1 MFTPCDST
9 DIPALAVMLR
19 GLHGQHVA
27 HVPHRF
33 HDGASEAELQA
44 FFATA
49 MAEGAQ
55 LRAYRVGGVP
65 RGYLMWRWRCSPATA
80 LRHPQRRAELEHIW
94 VEPSWRRRGVARR
107 LIAGFEAE
115 IAGQGAEGWTTT
127 VHAFNAPSRAL
138 MLGAGASGAV
148 EVLEKRFQASGRTPG

>member
-19 GLHGQHVA
+19 GLHGHHVA

-33 HDGASEAELQA
+33 HDRASEAELQA
-44 FFATA
+44 FLAEA
-49 MAEGAQ
+49 MAEGAC
-55 LRAYRVGGVP
+55 LCAYRVGQVP
-65 RGYLMWRWRCSPATA
+65 RGYLMWRWRLSEVTA
-80 LRHPQRRAELEHIW
+80 LKHPQRHALLEHIW

-115 IAGQGAEGWTTT
+115 IAGQGAEGWTTA

-138 MLGAGASGAV
+138 MLGVGATGAV
-148 EVLEKRFQASGRTPG
+148 EVLEKRFQPAG

>member
-1 MFTPCDST
+1 MFTSCDSK

-19 GLHGQHVA
+19 GLHGLHVA

-33 HDGASEAELQA
+33 HDRASEAELQSFLA
-44 FFATA
+44 EA
-49 MAEGAQ
+49 MAQGAQ
-55 LRAYRVGGVP
+55 LRAYRVGHVP
-65 RGYLMWRWRCSPATA
+65 RGYLMWRWRLSEATTLGHA
-80 LRHPQRRAELEHIW
+80 QRRAELEHIW

-138 MLGAGASGAV
+138 MLGAGATGAV
-148 EVLEKRFQASGRTPG
+148 EVLEKRFQAAI